1 MGLQT
6 EDDLQSEVI
15 YFSVISNLCGTS
27 AGLKNV
33 FNAGVSGALSSDN
46 CMVCFRR
53 KAFSK
58 SDNAVGLTR
67 C

>member
-15 YFSVISNLCGTS
+15 YFSAISNLCGTS

-33 FNAGVSGALSSDN
+33 FNAGVNGELSDN
-46 CMVCFRR
+46 RMVCFRC
-53 KAFSK
+53 KAFLK

-67 C
+67 S